1 MANGAKIYVHA
12 CLLLHRDNERDDP
25 VHICF
30 TLALDRWSR
39 PTITVAVF
47 TVNRAFVGFMQ
58 LLHQQLGF
66 AENVEDIYLLS
77 VLFGA
82 PLQKLAMTFGRVI
95 GYKGFM
101 ALDIK
106 ICTHR
111 ICGSLF
117 SLKEVVLYFR
127 TTMTSNKHPL
137 KKESSV

>member
-1 MANGAKIYVHA
+1 
-12 CLLLHRDNERDDP
+12 
-25 VHICF
+25 
-30 TLALDRWSR
+30 
-39 PTITVAVF
+39 
-47 TVNRAFVGFMQ
+47 MQ

-66 AENVEDIYLLS
+66 VENVEDIYLLS

-106 ICTHR
+106 IYTHR

-117 SLKEVVLYFR
+117 SLKEVVLRTLYFR